1 MSICPSDTAS
11 SAKPALTNMQ
21 AIDQIV
27 VSGDLSRLTPEQRV
41 AYVHHVCQSLGLNP
55 ATRPFSFQQF
65 QGRLVMYATKDC
77 SEQLRQ
83 IHGVSVRITGRIT
96 DTEGG
101 VFTVTVRGQDKQ
113 GRRDEASGSVSIAGL
128 KGGGLA
134 DAMMKAETK
143 AKRRLTLS
151 ICGLGFPDETEIGD
165 SGPALQP
172 VRAVSSDRL
181 ARLNALTAAGTTSEG
196 PAAAPVAPALAAP
209 VPLAPVATTGTEQ
222 VPDSAATDGGE
233 VSLEDLAE
241 QVAELARNTGQK
253 RTAMQALA
261 AAKKKGKTP
270 EGTRAVLEEWHE
282 ALSNH
287 PGNSKEIRL

>member
-1 MSICPSDTAS
+1 MSIVP
-11 SAKPALTNMQ
+11 LTDMQ

-41 AYVHHVCQSLGLNP
+41 SYVHHVCQSLGLNP

-101 VFTVTVRGQDKQ
+101 VYTVTVRGVDKE

-128 KGGGLA
+128 KGGDLA
-134 DAMMKAETK
+134 NAMMKAETK

-165 SGPALQP
+165 GGPVMQP
-172 VRAVSSDRL
+172 VRAVAADRL
-181 ARLNALTAAGTTSEG
+181 ARLNALTAAGPASDG
-196 PAAAPVAPALAAP
+196 PVAAPVAPASADSEPPAPRAA
-209 VPLAPVATTGTEQ
+209 TGTEQ
-222 VPDSAATDGGE
+222 VPDPVATDGGE
-233 VSLEDLAE
+233 ESLEDLAE
-241 QVAELARNTGQK
+241 QVAALARNTGQK

-261 AAKKKGKTP
+261 AAQKKGKTP

-287 PGNSKEIRL
+287 PDNSKEIRL

>member
-1 MSICPSDTAS
+1 MSIVP
-11 SAKPALTNMQ
+11 LTDMQ

-41 AYVHHVCQSLGLNP
+41 SYVHHVCQSLGLNP

-96 DTEGG
+96 DTDGG
-101 VFTVTVRGQDKQ
+101 VYTVTVRGQDKE

-128 KGGGLA
+128 RGVELA
-134 DAMMKAETK
+134 NAMMKAETK

-181 ARLNALTAAGTTSEG
+181 ARLNALTAAGPTSDG
-196 PAAAPVAPALAAP
+196 PVAAPVAPALAACDP
-209 VPLAPVATTGTEQ
+209 PAPRAATGTEQ

-241 QVAELARNTGQK
+241 QVAALARNTGQK

-287 PGNSKEIRL
+287 PDNSKEIRL

>member
-1 MSICPSDTAS
+1 MSIVP
-11 SAKPALTNMQ
+11 LTDMQ

-41 AYVHHVCQSLGLNP
+41 SYVHQVCQSLGLNP

-65 QGRLVMYATKDC
+65 QGRLVMYATKDA

-101 VFTVTVRGQDKQ
+101 VYTVTVRGVDKQ
-113 GRRDEASGSVSIAGL
+113 GRRDEASGSVSIANL
-128 KGGGLA
+128 KGVDLA
-134 DAMMKAETK
+134 NAMMKAETK

-165 SGPALQP
+165 SVPVIQP
-172 VRAVSSDRL
+172 VRAVTADRL
-181 ARLNALTAAGTTSEG
+181 ARLNALTAAGPTSDG
-196 PAAAPVAPALAAP
+196 PVAAPVAPASAESEPPAPRAAN
-209 VPLAPVATTGTEQ
+209 GTEQ
-222 VPDSAATDGGE
+222 VPDPAAKDGGE
-233 VSLEDLAE
+233 ESLEDLAE
-241 QVAELARNTGQK
+241 EVAALARNTGQK

-261 AAKKKGKTP
+261 AARKKGTTP

-287 PGNSKEIRL
+287 PDNLKEIRL